1 MKHDIVPGQ
10 ISIEVSGKGL
20 NKDVIPPLVEL
31 TIITDHIFNDRRC
44 DYQIDLS
51 LFYHDVFIGS
61 YPFRIT
67 QVWGQRNHVEI
78 VRFPISPELAKLME
92 NYRQSSNEEDLI
104 LSYSLNGR
112 VYQFNQQ
119 GGFMGQSELKDVKGS
134 DLRISLPQWKEVI
147 GMTNSILVPISSKV
161 MEKLEKIRK
170 NWNMWTID
178 SVISRFL
185 DVYGEESFNIS
196 QQFLTTFEETKTI
209 RDKLAELTEKSVNY
223 REVRVI
229 SPYIDN
235 TGAEYLIKMLK
246 NKVKVK
252 IITRDKDTK
261 KAQTDSIATL
271 KSLGAEVKIN
281 TMCHARIIVFD
292 DVAAIVSSA
301 DLDGE
306 GLNNQK
312 QAGIFTLDKSVV
324 QDLVTFFDKNW
335 Q

>member
-1 MKHDIVPGQ
+1 MKHEIVPGQ
-10 ISIEVSGKGL
+10 ISIEVSGLKL
-20 NKDVIPPLVEL
+20 NKDIVPPLVEMSI
-31 TIITDHIFNDRRC
+31 TTDHVFNDRRC

-51 LFYHDVFIGS
+51 VNFHEVFIGS

-67 QVWGQRNHVEI
+67 QIWGQRNHIEN
-78 VRFPISPELAKLME
+78 VRFPISPELSKLIE
-92 NYRQSSNEEDLI
+92 ISRQSSNEEDI
-104 LSYSLNGR
+104 IISYLLNGR
-112 VYQFNQQ
+112 VIQFNQQ
-119 GGFMGQSELKDVKGS
+119 GGFMGQNDVKDFKSS
-134 DLRISLPQWKEVI
+134 DLRISLSQWKEVL

-170 NWNMWTID
+170 NLQMWTID

-185 DVYGEESFNIS
+185 DIYGEDSFSIS

-209 RDKLAELTEKSVNY
+209 RDKLAELSEKSANY

-229 SPYIDN
+229 SPYLDN

-246 NKVKVK
+246 SKVKVK
-252 IITRDKDTK
+252 IITRDKELK
-261 KAQTDSIATL
+261 KAQVDSMGTL

-281 TMCHARIIVFD
+281 TMCHARLIVFD
-292 DVAAIVSSA
+292 DIAAIVSSA
-301 DLDGE
+301 DLDSE

-312 QAGIFTLDKSVV
+312 QAGIFTIDRTVV

>member
-10 ISIEVSGKGL
+10 ISIEVSEKGFD
-20 NKDVIPPLVEL
+20 KEVIPPLVEL
-31 TIITDHIFNDRRC
+31 TIVTDHMFNDRRC

-51 LFYHDVFIGS
+51 LFYHKVFIGS

-67 QVWGQRNHVEI
+67 QIWGQRNHVENA
-78 VRFPISPELAKLME
+78 RFPIPIELIKFME
-92 NYRQSSNEEDLI
+92 DSRQSSNEEDLT
-104 LSYSLNGR
+104 LSYVLNGR
-112 VYQFNQQ
+112 VTQFNQQ
-119 GGFMGQSELKDVKGS
+119 GGYMGQAEQKDVKGS
-134 DLRISLPQWKEVI
+134 DLRISLPQWKEVL

-185 DVYGEESFNIS
+185 DVYGEESLSIS

-209 RDKLAELTEKSVNY
+209 RDKLAELSEKSASY

-252 IITRDKDTK
+252 IITREKDTK
-261 KAQTDSIATL
+261 KAQTESIATL

-281 TMCHARIIVFD
+281 TMCHARITVFD

-312 QAGIFTLDKSVV
+312 QAGIFTIDKTVV